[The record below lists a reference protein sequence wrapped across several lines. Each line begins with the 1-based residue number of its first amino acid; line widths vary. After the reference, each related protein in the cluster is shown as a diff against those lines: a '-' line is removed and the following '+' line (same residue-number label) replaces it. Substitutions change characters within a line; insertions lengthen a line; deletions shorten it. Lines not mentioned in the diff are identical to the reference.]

1 MKHLLIKYK
10 SKLMNL
16 TKDFLNEVKN
26 TPLKK
31 KETFILSE
39 SLGKFNKGDIIQI
52 KEMKVIENDIELHLI
67 NNYGISDTFYLDKE
81 DIGF

>member
-39 SLGKFNKGDIIQI
+39 SLGKFNKGDIIQV

>member
-1 MKHLLIKYK
+1 
-10 SKLMNL
+10 MNL

-52 KEMKVIENDIELHLI
+52 KEMKVIENDIELYLI

-81 DIGF
+81 DIGL